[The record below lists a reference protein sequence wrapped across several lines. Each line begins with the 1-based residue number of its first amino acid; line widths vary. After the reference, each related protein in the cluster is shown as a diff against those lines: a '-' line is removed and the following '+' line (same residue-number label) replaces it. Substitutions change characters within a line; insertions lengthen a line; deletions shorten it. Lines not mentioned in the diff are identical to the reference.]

1 MTFFLLQFL
10 RNFFYAEGEGPI
22 PLESLTNQKYR
33 DIVSIRLYYDWST
46 YVIVL
51 LLCVLGLIASPLSG
65 ICLWKS
71 ASA

>member
-51 LLCVLGLIASPLSG
+51 LLACSG
-65 ICLWKS
+65 
-71 ASA
+71 